1 MIHFIDLE
9 QQKLFCEDLV
19 KSTAPTLHRNLL
31 IINTCEE
38 LKHLLNLF
46 LGREEVAT
54 NFLNN
59 QGGTSAPLPTTQ
71 I

>member
-1 MIHFIDLE
+1 ME

-19 KSTAPTLHRNLL
+19 KSTAPILHRNLL

-46 LGREEVAT
+46 LGREEVAQT
-54 NFLNN
+54 F
-59 QGGTSAPLPTTQ
+59 
-71 I
+71 